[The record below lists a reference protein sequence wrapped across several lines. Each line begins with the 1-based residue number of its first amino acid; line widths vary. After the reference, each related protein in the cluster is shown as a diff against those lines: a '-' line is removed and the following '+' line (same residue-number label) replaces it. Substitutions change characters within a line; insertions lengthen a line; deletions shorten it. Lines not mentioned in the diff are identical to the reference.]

1 MIANQYMD
9 AYASAFADCGV
20 IYVTVGSGAHETGP
34 AEEQWES
41 DAWEFYKYLAG
52 TSYVDTRRI
61 FLGAACAETVGLS
74 KFLLTHPSS
83 WKGIVL
89 MDFIQLPDLNV
100 LAHGGHSPKILISAG
115 LKNSDSAHFYPYQ
128 TEACKLGVEV
138 KLSLLEGTAHP
149 YISQRSIRERLE
161 SVMNFIYEN

>member
-9 AYASAFADCGV
+9 AYASAFADCGI

-52 TSYVDTRRI
+52 TSYVDTKRI
-61 FLGAACAETVGLS
+61 FLGAACAETGGLS
-74 KFLLTHPSS
+74 KFLQTHPSP
-83 WKGIVL
+83 WRGIIL
-89 MDFIQLPDLNV
+89 MDFIQPPDLNV
-100 LAHGGHSPKILISAG
+100 LAHCGHPPKILLSAG
-115 LKNSDSAHFYPYQ
+115 SQNNQSESLYNYQ
-128 TEACKLGVEV
+128 AEACKLGIRVEF
-138 KLSLLEGTAHP
+138 SLLKGTGHP

-161 SVMNFIYEN
+161 SVMNFIYDN